1 MTYIEDAVSQDIIDE
16 LIAHYE
22 SDGNYDTIS
31 MKKSSALSTIKILEN
46 IDSIDTDRIQIA
58 HFYKHT
64 SPYYPHSAFHF
75 IEKDNIVLPLQVI
88 NGSNP
93 YLVIF
98 DQYF

>member
-22 SDGNYDTIS
+22 SDSNYDTIS

-64 SPYYPHSAFHF
+64 SPYYPHSDFHF
-75 IEKDNIVLPLQVI
+75 IEKDGQFQLILCPK
-88 NGSNP
+88 
-93 YLVIF
+93 
-98 DQYF
+98 